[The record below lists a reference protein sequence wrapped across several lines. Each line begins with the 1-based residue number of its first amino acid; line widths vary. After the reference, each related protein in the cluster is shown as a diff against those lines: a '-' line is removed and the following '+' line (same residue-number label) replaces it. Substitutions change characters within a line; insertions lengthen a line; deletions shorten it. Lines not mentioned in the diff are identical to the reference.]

1 MYERGFAEIFDT
13 FRRNDNFKQF
23 KRILFPSNQEFFRAP
38 AFKIIFAHKI
48 TVLFY
53 FIIVD
58 ATNQLMYPSPKL
70 IKVQH
75 GWYILHGYDAHAHEL
90 VFSDAGFRNL
100 YNGLRMRIWYGE
112 DLYDYSEADNHGR
125 TCMNIYVYVAD
136 V

>member
-1 MYERGFAEIFDT
+1 
-13 FRRNDNFKQF
+13 
-23 KRILFPSNQEFFRAP
+23 
-38 AFKIIFAHKI
+38 
-48 TVLFY
+48 
-53 FIIVD
+53 
-58 ATNQLMYPSPKL
+58 MYPSPKL

-75 GWYILHGYDAHAHEL
+75 GWYILHEYDAHAHEL

-125 TCMNIYVYVAD
+125 TCMDIYVYVAD